1 MKYRVK
7 HTMVRLCMFFMKII
21 WIFPIKEKVVLF
33 SSFNGTQYSDSP
45 KYLSEYINNTYKDH
59 DVYWVID
66 DVNKIPRN
74 LGYHIINK
82 RNKLMYF
89 FYMCCAKTIIVND
102 MMESYIPIR
111 KGQIVLN
118 TWHGGGALKPT
129 GMLEKNVDPNE
140 SLFYINQRK
149 KYTAFL
155 SSSELI
161 TTLQLKQSFLYDKL
175 ILPTGLPRNDI
186 LLNNHEEAIDKVYQY
201 YGLKRTPDVS
211 LVLYAPT
218 YRGKVADVLFLPKE
232 QMLSV
237 EDTKQHLERK
247 FKKKF
252 IFLFRGHHA
261 MHHTLR
267 EKELIDA
274 TSYPDMQE
282 LLCAADVLITDYSS
296 CGHDFSL
303 MHKPVFSY
311 IPDVETYLTSRG
323 FMRDIRSL
331 PFQYALDMN
340 GLKNRIMEYDEEKY
354 CLELEKYFSDIGN
367 YDDGN
372 AIKKTCSWLE
382 SKWNK

>member
-161 TTLQLKQSFLYDKL
+161 T
-175 ILPTGLPRNDI
+175 I
-186 LLNNHEEAIDKVYQY
+186 
-201 YGLKRTPDVS
+201 
-211 LVLYAPT
+211 
-218 YRGKVADVLFLPKE
+218 
-232 QMLSV
+232 
-237 EDTKQHLERK
+237 
-247 FKKKF
+247 
-252 IFLFRGHHA
+252 
-261 MHHTLR
+261 
-267 EKELIDA
+267 
-274 TSYPDMQE
+274 
-282 LLCAADVLITDYSS
+282 
-296 CGHDFSL
+296 
-303 MHKPVFSY
+303 
-311 IPDVETYLTSRG
+311 
-323 FMRDIRSL
+323 
-331 PFQYALDMN
+331 
-340 GLKNRIMEYDEEKY
+340 
-354 CLELEKYFSDIGN
+354 
-367 YDDGN
+367 
-372 AIKKTCSWLE
+372 
-382 SKWNK
+382 